1 MSISDRQ
8 KQILNILNDRTFI
21 TVRELSNLTFTSES
35 SIRRDLTYL
44 QNNGLVKRLHGGVSS
59 IPPMA
64 NVASFYDRTHKNVK
78 EKRSIAQKASVL
90 LKDGQ
95 TILLDSS
102 TSATFLLPYIAKH
115 HNMTVFTNNLSTALH
130 AIELGIQTHCLGGR
144 AINGGTAL
152 SGTET
157 FTALSNIMVDMLFF
171 SSQSLDSRGNI
182 SDTTEEEN
190 YARKMMLNSAKTKV
204 FLCDGEKFNTQSTY
218 KLCNLNEID
227 CAVFDIPY
235 LDLNTQCKIL

>member
-1 MSISDRQ
+1 MSTWDAVFFVKISKYYA
-8 KQILNILNDRTFI
+8 KQTKI
-21 TVRELSNLTFTSES
+21 VQNLT
-35 SIRRDLTYL
+35 
-44 QNNGLVKRLHGGVSS
+44 
-59 IPPMA
+59 
-64 NVASFYDRTHKNVK
+64 
-78 EKRSIAQKASVL
+78 
-90 LKDGQ
+90 
-95 TILLDSS
+95 IL
-102 TSATFLLPYIAKH
+102 FH
-115 HNMTVFTNNLSTALH
+115 
-130 AIELGIQTHCLGGR
+130 R
-144 AINGGTAL
+144 TAL